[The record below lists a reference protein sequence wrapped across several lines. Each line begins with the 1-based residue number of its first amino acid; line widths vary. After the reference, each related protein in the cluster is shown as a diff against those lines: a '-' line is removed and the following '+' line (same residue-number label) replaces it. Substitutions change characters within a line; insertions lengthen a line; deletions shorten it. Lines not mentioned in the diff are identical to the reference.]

1 MLLPPC
7 SIGDFSSDDF
17 FSSGVLGGG
26 GMYHHDVVPQQPED
40 LLLCT
45 DERLFNNDR
54 TPPDQDYQHF
64 ALPSSTASS
73 CLSTS
78 QSTDSLHT
86 ASTFASQQQMIEGLD
101 SRNDSCS
108 SLQDNPD
115 VDRSNDLQWLVTTS
129 NTEQSV
135 SAPNSVSSTPPSS
148 FPAMYPADEQP
159 KSEEQA
165 GSSVATIT
173 HTAFSPGQFVPTA
186 ESAVETK
193 PLVTP
198 KRRVAGTRTSTKS
211 SSGTTMKPKGTPGR
225 KRKVPDHALTPAE
238 ANKRHIRRERNKI
251 AAAKCRNRRRELTD
265 RLQGQTDQ
273 LEEELHQ
280 LNMEVQAL
288 LQEKDRLE
296 FILAAHAPQC
306 KAGINDNAPINR
318 TVSSHI
324 RTMDVNPDLSIHD
337 SYPSTATMSYP
348 RLEPPARLDLIN
360 QQRVMAI
367 GTNSPSPSTPIKLLY
382 PPPTPVALGTPRPRY
397 LPVGPSVPFNTR
409 PDQPLNTPVCSLITP
424 STSHPHESYGFT
436 PGSSMKISPMSNP
449 FMERGFPTPGRHH
462 TPEGEF
468 SPPMNMS
475 SSSVNDR
482 TAYTLPMTTPQR
494 TRSRDNQGH
503 SPKLL
508 TNL

>member
-1 MLLPPC
+1 M
-7 SIGDFSSDDF
+7 SWQD
-17 FSSGVLGGG
+17 
-26 GMYHHDVVPQQPED
+26 VPQQPED

-45 DERLFNNDR
+45 DERLFDNDR

-64 ALPSSTASS
+64 TLPISTSSS
-73 CLSTS
+73 CLTNS
-78 QSTDSLHT
+78 QSSDSLHT
-86 ASTFASQQQMIEGLD
+86 TFPQQQMIEGLGR
-101 SRNDSCS
+101 RNDSCS
-108 SLQDNPD
+108 NLSDSAPSAAV

-135 SAPNSVSSTPPSS
+135 SAPSSVSSTPPS
-148 FPAMYPADEQP
+148 FPAMYPDELP

-173 HTAFSPGQFVPTA
+173 HTAFSPGQFVPTP

-198 KRRVAGTRTSTKS
+198 KRRVAGTRTSSKS
-211 SSGTTMKPKGTPGR
+211 SATTMKPKGTPGR
-225 KRKVPDHALTPAE
+225 KRKVPDHVLTPAE
-238 ANKRHIRRERNKI
+238 ANKRHIRRERNKV

-306 KAGINDNAPINR
+306 KAGINDNAPIN
-318 TVSSHI
+318 SSHI
-324 RTMDVNPDLSIHD
+324 RTMDVNPDLSAHEG
-337 SYPSTATMSYP
+337 YPGTASASMSYP

-360 QQRVMAI
+360 QQRVMGI
-367 GTNSPSPSTPIKLLY
+367 GTNSPSPSTSIKLFY
-382 PPPTPVALGTPRPRY
+382 PPTVPVALGAPRPRY
-397 LPVGPSVPFNTR
+397 LPVGPSMSFDAR
-409 PDQPLNTPVCSLITP
+409 PDQSIHTPVCSLVTP
-424 STSHPHESYGFT
+424 PSHPHETYGFT
-436 PGSSMKISPMSNP
+436 PGTSMKMSPMNP
-449 FMERGFPTPGRHH
+449 FVERGFPTPNPRHH
-462 TPEGEF
+462 TSPENEF
-468 SPPMNMS
+468 SPPMNMTTS
-475 SSSVNDR
+475 AGPDR
-482 TAYTLPMTTPQR
+482 TGYPLPMTTVPQPR
-494 TRSRDNQGH
+494 NRSRDNQGH